1 MINVLPKLKNL
12 QEEINS
18 QYSIRVIDFEPCL
31 YRDFGNG
38 FNVEI
43 SGCNTRRRKTKA
55 TIYLWFGDKC
65 GSCVL
70 VKTLHDVERTAS
82 AISNAT
88 ETLFTLSQ
96 NLIKQGYNNYD
107 MLWGKHISETEVVEI
122 KEHVHL

>member
-1 MINVLPKLKNL
+1 MTNVLPKLKKL
-12 QEEINS
+12 QEEINN

-43 SGCNTRRRKTKA
+43 SGCNTKRRKTKA
-55 TIYLWFGDKC
+55 TIYLWFGENC

-70 VKTLHDVERTAS
+70 VKTLRDVERTAS

-88 ETLFTLSQ
+88 ETLFTFSQ
-96 NLIKQGYNNYD
+96 KLIEQGYNNYNK
-107 MLWGKHISETEVVEI
+107 LWERHISEAD
-122 KEHVHL
+122 KEGKNE